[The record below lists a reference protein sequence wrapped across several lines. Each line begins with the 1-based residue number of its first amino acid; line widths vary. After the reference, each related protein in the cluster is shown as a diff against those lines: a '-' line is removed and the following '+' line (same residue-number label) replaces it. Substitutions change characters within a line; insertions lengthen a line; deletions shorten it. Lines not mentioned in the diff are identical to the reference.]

1 MRSLAIVAIV
11 ATGLCGIASGSAL
24 AVDDIVAVSWTG
36 DVHTIDSSNGVGTL
50 LNGSRSFVSLNACAK
65 NAAGVIYSAS
75 NTTLVTVDPVT
86 GVVAAGPTMGISSI
100 RGMAFG
106 PGDVL
111 YAYND
116 VGFGSPD
123 VLYTI
128 NTTTGAITQ
137 IGLASDTGIQG
148 LAIDSQG
155 RAYAWDVVHGLATVN
170 LATGATADV
179 SGQGGTG
186 DIQCLAFDAN
196 DNLWGARA
204 GLFQISTADGSYN
217 LVGSGGYTDVRGMEF
232 IGGGGGYRLRVDGQC
247 PGTITVSW
255 DGAEPGRQ
263 QGVIFASSQGNF
275 QIQSG
280 PCQGT
285 VLGLGTQNLRLV
297 RTIGTGNGSGS
308 VNSTVGTGACG
319 AYLQLIQLPSC
330 ETTNVALIPS

>member
-1 MRSLAIVAIV
+1 MRTLTIAAFA
-11 ATGLCGIASGSAL
+11 ATGLCSLTGVSAL
-24 AVDDIVAVSWTG
+24 GVDDIIAVSWPG

-50 LNGSRSFVSLNACAK
+50 LNGSRSFASLNACAK
-65 NAAGVIYSAS
+65 NAAGVFYSAS

-86 GVVAAGPTMGISSI
+86 GVVAGGPTMALSSI

-116 VGFGSPD
+116 EGFGSPD

-128 NTTTGAITQ
+128 NTTTGATTQ

-155 RAYAWDVVHGLATVN
+155 RAYAWDVAHGLATVN

-186 DIQCLAFDAN
+186 DIQCIAFDAN

-204 GLFQISTADGSYN
+204 GLYSINTGDGSFS
-217 LVGSGGYTDVRGMEF
+217 LVGSGGYSDVRGMDF
-232 IGGGGGYRLRVDGQC
+232 IGGGGGYRLRVNGQC
-247 PGTITVSW
+247 PGTITISW
-255 DGAEPGRQ
+255 DGAEPNQQ
-263 QGVIFASSQGNF
+263 QGVIFATNQGSF
-275 QIQSG
+275 AIPSG

-308 VNSTVGTGACG
+308 VESSVGTGACG
-319 AYLQLIQLPSC
+319 AYLQFIQLPGC
-330 ETTNVALIPS
+330 ETTNVARIPS